1 MSDQDALPPQIYFMR
16 EAVVALALR
25 MHGENQ
31 AAQTPEVSAGLS
43 EVVADNFPYPTA
55 EDIAAVVAL
64 VMQDASLAETG
75 IVVGF
80 DEQAR
85 AFVFT
90 F

>member
-1 MSDQDALPPQIYFMR
+1 MPPQIYFMR

-25 MHGENQ
+25 MHGESQ
-31 AAQTPEVSAGLS
+31 AEVTPEVAVGLS
-43 EVVADNFPYPTA
+43 EVVVDNFPYPTA

-64 VMQDASLAETG
+64 VAQNTGLAETG

-80 DEQAR
+80 DEQAS